1 MSYPLTNHKMPN
13 CMTSLRGHGTPLV
26 NIAYSGFNIENCF
39 QIVEEAKRSV
49 HDALCVIRNLV
60 RDSRVVYGGGA
71 CEIACAIAVNKAA
84 DMVSAF

>member
-1 MSYPLTNHKMPN
+1 MKRFKNLYFL
-13 CMTSLRGHGTPLV
+13 
-26 NIAYSGFNIENCF
+26 

-49 HDALCVIRNLV
+49 HDALCVVRNLV

-84 DMVSAF
+84 DMVRNSFY